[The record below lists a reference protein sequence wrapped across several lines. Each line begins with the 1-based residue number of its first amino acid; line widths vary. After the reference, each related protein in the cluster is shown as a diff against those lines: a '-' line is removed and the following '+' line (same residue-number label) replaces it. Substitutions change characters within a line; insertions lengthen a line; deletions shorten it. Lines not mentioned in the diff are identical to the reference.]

1 MRILNHTFSFDPDYF
16 DFLSEEILNL
26 SKEIHEDFKSTIVK
40 NKYVFSL
47 LDQMLKKIIFD
58 LQPFTV
64 LCHVFYCLRG
74 SKMIGRCQICTPFFI
89 DEEDIGRNI
98 DQNFTLDFHRLKNT
112 LVENLMTQVKMRIGI
127 VALNLYYIVG
137 GVNVWRTE
145 NFGEAFVEV
154 ANNSFGIYFNEL
166 KPITQQLEENYL
178 SKKSDLIKV
187 KNESRRSLF
196 SLYFLA
202 GNKIMKEEI
211 I

>member
-1 MRILNHTFSFDPDYF
+1 
-16 DFLSEEILNL
+16 
-26 SKEIHEDFKSTIVK
+26 
-40 NKYVFSL
+40 
-47 LDQMLKKIIFD
+47 
-58 LQPFTV
+58 
-64 LCHVFYCLRG
+64 
-74 SKMIGRCQICTPFFI
+74 MIGRCQICTPFFI

-112 LVENLMTQVKMRIGI
+112 LVENLMTQVKIRIGI

-154 ANNSFGIYFNEL
+154 ANNSFGLFVVFLQVYFRIYFNDL
-166 KPITQQLEENYL
+166 KPVTQQLKENYL

-187 KNESRRSLF
+187 KNERRRRLF
-196 SLYFLA
+196 SLYFLP
-202 GNKIMKEEI
+202 GNKIMQEEI